1 MATVISGSGSRIAH
15 LQQRSDHSS
24 SSDYVPKDEEV
35 GINEKPLPS
44 PSEETLPLGSEADER
59 RFWFQRATKYNPDAV
74 ATQLSVFDDPE
85 LAKEY
90 QPPSTWENI
99 HRFDPKARWTWGEE
113 HVNILHPIYLSHG

>member
-1 MATVISGSGSRIAH
+1 MATILAGSGTRTAH
-15 LQQRSDHSS
+15 LQQYGDHSS
-24 SSDYVPKDEEV
+24 SSVDVPKDKEV
-35 GINEKPLPS
+35 DVKETPLAS
-44 PSEETLPLGSEADER
+44 PSEVTLRLGSQAEER
-59 RFWFQRATKYNPDAV
+59 RFWFQRATKYNPDAI

-113 HVNILHPIYLSHG
+113 HVGYSLSSISLT